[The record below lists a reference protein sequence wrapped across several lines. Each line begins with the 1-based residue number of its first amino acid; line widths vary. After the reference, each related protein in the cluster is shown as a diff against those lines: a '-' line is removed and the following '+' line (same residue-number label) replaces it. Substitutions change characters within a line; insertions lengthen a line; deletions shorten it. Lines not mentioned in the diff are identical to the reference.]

1 MSSWLSPLDI
11 QIAFKIGKT
20 MTFKL
25 LKEYKDKGG
34 EIIRIGRLTR
44 VPEEQFTDFLKG
56 RGNEECH

>member
-11 QIAFKIGKT
+11 QTTFKIGKT
-20 MTFKL
+20 MTYEL
-25 LKEYKDKGG
+25 LKKYKAKGG
-34 EIIRIGRLTR
+34 EIIRMGRLIR